1 MQILTRCLKNGHLA
15 VTKAKTI
22 YQGQYVKLE
31 EKIIQEAVYEL
42 VHLRGAVI
50 VFAKDEAGKFLF
62 IKEHRPH
69 ETPHL
74 RLKPVTGF
82 IDDGDDWLKTAH
94 KELREEAGLIA
105 GNIQLIRH
113 LPLTGSVSTD
123 KYFAIATDLSKD
135 QSPIANPD
143 GDVIKEIMYL
153 SLEEAIELTLKG
165 DMPLVFDSLGL
176 FLIKELKL

>member
-1 MQILTRCLKNGHLA
+1 MI
-15 VTKAKTI
+15 KAKTI
-22 YQGQYVKLE
+22 YHGQYLKLE
-31 EKIIQEAVYEL
+31 EKVLHQEVYEL
-42 VHLRGAVI
+42 VHLRAAVT
-50 VFAKDEAGKFLF
+50 VFAKNEQGKFLF
-62 IKEHRPH
+62 IREFRPH
-69 ETPHL
+69 ESPPL

-94 KELREEAGLIA
+94 KELREEVGLIA

-113 LPLTGSVSTD
+113 LPVTGSLSTD
-123 KYFAIATDLSKD
+123 KYFSLATQLSKD
-135 QSPIANPD
+135 LEPISNPD

-176 FLIKELKL
+176 FLLKELKL